1 MIFSLRNK
9 NLGLIGNDYIAVD
22 SKYHSMIIFL
32 RIWVW
37 MYSMQEICL
46 LKIMGSPEQL
56 QIAAVTRV
64 CIDLNTYA

>member
-1 MIFSLRNK
+1 
-9 NLGLIGNDYIAVD
+9 
-22 SKYHSMIIFL
+22 
-32 RIWVW
+32 

-46 LKIMGSPEQL
+46 LKITGSPEQL